1 MKSTIR
7 VSKPPSGA
15 GFGLNSHQSDSKSRA
30 LGHQALLALCEA
42 SPRGWAR
49 GQGLLFSEE
58 VRLKTEAKSRAQ
70 QPNPDSQ
77 LQQDMDRRSG
87 DSTEGI
93 PSKTAGARFT
103 VRPSPMTA
111 RASSGPTQGLR
122 NSHSDRRAF
131 AACQALC

>member
-77 LQQDMDRRSG
+77 LQQDMDTRSG

-93 PSKTAGARFT
+93 PLKTAGARFT
-103 VRPSPMTA
+103 VSQA
-111 RASSGPTQGLR
+111 QSNDCSGQFRADPGTQE
-122 NSHSDRRAF
+122 
-131 AACQALC
+131 QPQ